1 MWSIRVRGA
10 GTNTITIEGVK
21 ELHGIEYSIIPDRI
35 EAGTFLV
42 AGAITKS
49 TLSIGPV
56 CPHHLTA
63 VTAKLQAAGALS
75 VDRCQVILEQPDVLR
90 IAPTE
95 VLSPV
100 DITTLPY
107 PGFPSDMQS
116 QFMSLLTVCDGTSI
130 VRETVFENRMKNVE
144 QLRMMGGKI
153 KMAGSGSAV
162 VEGHGR
168 GVSKVMLES
177 MAVS

>member
-1 MWSIRVRGA
+1 MC
-10 GTNTITIEGVK
+10 
-21 ELHGIEYSIIPDRI
+21 L
-35 EAGTFLV
+35 L
-42 AGAITKS
+42 
-49 TLSIGPV
+49 
-56 CPHHLTA
+56 
-63 VTAKLQAAGALS
+63 LQWNRCGDIDACALS